1 MFCSNCGSLYDDNA
15 SFCPNC
21 GTANPNTQADQA
33 QYAQAAP
40 AADTATNVGT
50 TPPTYTPPVTP
61 PEYNANQ
68 YVPNGPAKPVS
79 FGQRNIAI
87 CIVLSIV
94 TCGIYGIYWMIKVVD
109 ELNEA
114 SDNQNGTSGGM
125 VFLLSLVT
133 CSIYLWYWMYKA
145 GELVNKAKAARALP
159 VESDSSILYMLLT
172 IFGFGIVSWALIQNE
187 LNKVAA
193 FHGAPKA

>member
-15 SFCPNC
+15 AFCPNC
-21 GTANPNTQADQA
+21 GTANAN
-33 QYAQAAP
+33 AQA
-40 AADTATNVGT
+40 TQATNVGN

-68 YVPNGPAKPVS
+68 YASAAPARPVS
-79 FGQRNIAI
+79 FGQRNIALA
-87 CIVLSIV
+87 IVLSIV

-114 SDNQNGTSGGM
+114 SNNQNGTSGGM

-133 CSIYLWYWMYKA
+133 CSI
-145 GELVNKAKAARALP
+145 
-159 VESDSSILYMLLT
+159 
-172 IFGFGIVSWALIQNE
+172 
-187 LNKVAA
+187 
-193 FHGAPKA
+193 

>member
-1 MFCSNCGSLYDDNA
+1 MFCSNCGSLYDDSA

-21 GTANPNTQADQA
+21 GTANPSAQPAQA
-33 QYAQAAP
+33 QPAQ
-40 AADTATNVGT
+40 TAENTGY
-50 TPPTYTPPVTP
+50 TPPTYTPPVTDP
-61 PEYNANQ
+61 AYNANQ
-68 YVPNGPAKPVS
+68 YTAAGPARPVS

-145 GELVNKAKAARALP
+145 GELVNNAKAARGLP

>member
-1 MFCSNCGSLYDDNA
+1 MFCKNCGTLFDDSA

-21 GTANPNTQADQA
+21 GTPAEKPEAVEQEVNQEVNQAPVNEGQ
-33 QYAQAAP
+33 
-40 AADTATNVGT
+40 
-50 TPPTYTPPVTP
+50 TPPVYTPPVTP

-68 YVPNGPAKPVS
+68 YTPNGPAKPVS
-79 FGQRNIAI
+79 FGQRNIAL
-87 CIVLSIV
+87 CIVLSLV
-94 TCGIYGIYWMIKVVD
+94 TCGVYGIYWMIKIVD

-114 SDNQNGTSGGM
+114 NDDQNATSGTM

-145 GELVNKAKAARALP
+145 GENVNKAKAARGLP

-187 LNKVAA
+187 LNKIAE